1 MQFHSSKLPARPVFF
16 KRSTILRAGLAVCA
30 LALAP
35 QAFAQAYPSKVV
47 KLMVPYAPG
56 GAVDMMGRL
65 IAKEMSAMNGQPY
78 VVENKGGAGGGIAV
92 AEVARSAPDGYTI
105 LIGATGPNV
114 IVPAVYGAAA
124 GFDPIKDL
132 VPISLL
138 ATTPYVLVA
147 NPTLPVKNVAELIA
161 YAKAQSGKVNYSSA
175 GSGGPDHLAG
185 ELFKQLTGLDVV
197 HVPYKGAGP
206 SLVDL
211 MAGQVQYTFVSPLP
225 AMPLVESGK
234 LRLLAVTGRQRAPAM
249 PSIPTVAETVPGFE
263 IAPWYGFFVS
273 AGTPPAVVNKIL
285 ADVRKVVATDE
296 VQQALKKR
304 GIDPQTSSPLE
315 FSALVRA
322 DLAKWAKIVKDAN
335 VKPE

>member
-30 LALAP
+30 MALAP
-35 QAFAQAYPSKVV
+35 YAFAQAYPNKVV

-65 IAKEMSAMNGQPY
+65 IAKEMSAINGQPY

-124 GFDPIKDL
+124 GFDPLKDL
-132 VPISLL
+132 VPISML

-185 ELFKQLTGLDVV
+185 ELFKQLTGLDVL

-211 MAGQVQYTFVSPLP
+211 MAGQVQYSFVSPLP
-225 AMPLVESGK
+225 SMPLVESGK

-273 AGTPPAVVNKIL
+273 AGTPPAIVNKIL

-304 GIDPQTSSPLE
+304 GIDPQTSSPSE
-315 FSALVRA
+315 FSAFVRA
-322 DLAKWAKIVKDAN
+322 DLAKWSKIVKDAN

>member
-1 MQFHSSKLPARPVFF
+1 MQFHSSKLPLRPVFF

-138 ATTPYVLVA
+138 ATTPYVLVS

-273 AGTPPAVVNKIL
+273 AGTPPAIVNKIL

-304 GIDPQTSSPLE
+304 GIDPQTSSPSE
-315 FSALVRA
+315 FSAFVRA
-322 DLAKWAKIVKDAN
+322 DLAKWSRIVKDAN

>member
-1 MQFHSSKLPARPVFF
+1 MQFHSSTPPAKPAIFR
-16 KRSTILRAGLAVCA
+16 RSTLLRAGLAACA

-35 QAFAQAYPSKVV
+35 QAFAQAYPSKAV

-65 IAKEMSAMNGQPY
+65 IAKEMSAINGQPY
-78 VVENKGGAGGGIAV
+78 IVENKGGAGGGIAV

-138 ATTPYVLVA
+138 ATTPYVLVT
-147 NPTLPVKNVAELIA
+147 NPTLPVRNVAELIS
-161 YAKAQSGKVNYSSA
+161 YAKAQGGKVNYASS

-185 ELFKQLTGLDVV
+185 ELFKQLTGLNVV
-197 HVPYKGAGP
+197 HVPYKGSGP
-206 SLVDL
+206 ALVDL
-211 MAGQVQYTFVSPLP
+211 VAGQVQYTFVSPLP
-225 AMPLVESGK
+225 SMPLVEAGK
-234 LRLLAVTGRQRAPAM
+234 LRLLAVTGKQRAPAM
-249 PSIPTVAETVPGFE
+249 PSVPAVAETVPGFE

-273 AGTPPAVVNKIL
+273 AGTPTAIVNKIL
-285 ADVRKVVATDE
+285 ADVRKVVATEE

-304 GIDPQTSSPLE
+304 GIEPQTSSPSE
-315 FSALVRA
+315 FSAFVQT
-322 DLAKWAKIVKDAN
+322 DLAKWSKIVKDAN
-335 VKPE
+335 IKP

>member
-1 MQFHSSKLPARPVFF
+1 MQLHSIKLTAWHRLC
-16 KRSTILRAGLAVCA
+16 KRSDLLRTGLAA
-30 LALAP
+30 FAMLLAP
-35 QAFAQAYPSKVV
+35 QVFAQAYPIKAVR
-47 KLMVPYAPG
+47 LMVPYAPG

-65 IAKEMSAMNGQPY
+65 IAKEMSALNGQPY

-114 IVPAVYGAAA
+114 IVPDVYGAAA

-147 NPTLPVKNVAELIA
+147 NPSLPVKNVAELIA
-161 YAKAQSGKVNYSSA
+161 YAKAQSGKMNYASS
-175 GSGGPDHLAG
+175 GSGGPDHLGG
-185 ELFKQLTGLDVV
+185 ELFKQLTGLNVV
-197 HVPYKGAGP
+197 HVPYKGSGP
-206 SLVDL
+206 ALVDL
-211 MAGQVQYTFVSPLP
+211 VAGQVQYTFVSPLP
-225 AMPLVESGK
+225 SMPLVESGR
-234 LRLLAVTGRQRAPAM
+234 LRLLAVTGKQRVAAR

-273 AGTPPAVVNKIL
+273 AGTPPAIVNKIL
-285 ADVRKVVATDE
+285 ADVRKVVASDE

-304 GIDPQTSSPLE
+304 GIDPQTSSPSE
-315 FSALVRA
+315 FGDFVRS
-322 DLAKWAKIVKDAN
+322 DLAKWSKIVKDAG